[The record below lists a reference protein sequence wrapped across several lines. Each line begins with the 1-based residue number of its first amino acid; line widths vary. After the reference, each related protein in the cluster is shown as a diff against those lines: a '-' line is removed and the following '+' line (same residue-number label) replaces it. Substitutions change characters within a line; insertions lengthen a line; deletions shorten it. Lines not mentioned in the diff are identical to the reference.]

1 MGANPIVAS
10 MKTIL
15 VTGGCGFI
23 GSHFVREFLKKH
35 PDFKLVNFDKLTYA
49 GNPENLKDVSK
60 NKRYIFVKGDIS
72 NANAVENVFKKYKPG
87 FVVNFAA
94 ESHVDRSIHGHARDF
109 IATNVNGVFNLLEV
123 AKKYDAKKFV
133 QISTDEVYGSLDIG
147 SKSKF
152 TEKTQYNPRSPYS
165 ASKAA
170 GDLMCNAYFSTYGLP
185 VVVTHCSNNYGSHQY
200 PEKLIP
206 SFALKA
212 LSDKPLPLYG
222 NGKNVRDWIHVLDHV
237 SALEKVLFK
246 GKNGEAYNIGGG
258 QELANIKIAKAILG
272 SLKKPVSLI
281 KYVADRPG
289 HDRRYAIDD
298 SKIRKEL
305 DWRPKYRLE
314 KALTEPVRWYSDNP
328 KWVKGALKRLKKV
341 NPHLEI

>member
-1 MGANPIVAS
+1 

-23 GSHFVREFLKKH
+23 GSHFVRQFLKKY

-49 GNPENLKDVSK
+49 GNPENLKDKKWSDHYK
-60 NKRYIFVKGDIS
+60 LVKGDIFDPRTI
-72 NANAVENVFKKYKPG
+72 EKVFKKHKPDYII
-87 FVVNFAA
+87 NFAA
-94 ESHVDRSIHGHARDF
+94 ESHVDRSIHGRARDF
-109 IATNVNGVFNLLEV
+109 VDTNIYGVFNLLEAV
-123 AKKYDAKKFV
+123 KKYGVKKFI
-133 QISTDEVYGSLDIG
+133 QISTDEVYGSLPLN
-147 SKSKF
+147 SKIKF
-152 TEKTQYNPRSPYS
+152 TERTQYNPRSPYS

-170 GDLMCNAYFSTYGLP
+170 GDLLCHAYFATYGLP
-185 VVVTHCSNNYGSHQY
+185 VVVTHCSNNYGTHQY

-206 SFALKA
+206 FFALRASKGKA
-212 LSDKPLPLYG
+212 LPLYG
-222 NGKNVRDWIHVLDHV
+222 DGKNVRDWIYVLDHV

-246 GKNGEAYNIGGG
+246 GRAGEVYNIGGG

-272 SLKKPVSLI
+272 ALKKPISLI

-305 DWRPKYRLE
+305 GWKPKFKLE
-314 KALTEPVRWYSDNP
+314 DKLTGTIRWYQNNP
-328 KWVKGALKRLKKV
+328 QWVNGAIKRLKKV
-341 NPHLEI
+341 NPHIDI